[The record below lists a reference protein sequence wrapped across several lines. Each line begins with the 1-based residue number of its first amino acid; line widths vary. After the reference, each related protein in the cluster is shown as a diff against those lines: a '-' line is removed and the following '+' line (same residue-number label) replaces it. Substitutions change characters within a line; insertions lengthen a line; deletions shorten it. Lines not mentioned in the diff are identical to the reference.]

1 MAVIFYDDPL
11 KKRQS
16 PMIDNQKFVDLI
28 TQTNNGQK
36 TGRMYAYTRVGGRL
50 SFATLFFNDGQL
62 SSCEFND
69 KSGNLA
75 LSEVIGSQITTVVF
89 VAGDGSD
96 YARDSSIMDLNTLL
110 SSIEHQITDSVQASI
125 KSSELKDIAT
135 DALKTICGDNAIKLV
150 SDLVE
155 RFPPEQ
161 KPDKFIDECLNLAS
175 SFVGR
180 NLANDILK
188 PLLVIRS

>member
-1 MAVIFYDDPL
+1 
-11 KKRQS
+11 
-16 PMIDNQKFVDLI
+16 MIDNQKFVDLI
-28 TQTNNGQK
+28 TQTNNGHK
-36 TGRMYAYTRVGGRL
+36 TGKMYAYIRVGGKL

-62 SSCEFND
+62 SNCEYND

-75 LSEVIGSQITTVVF
+75 LSEAIGSQITTVVF

-96 YARDSSIMDLNTLL
+96 YVRDSSIMDVNTLL
-110 SSIEHQITDSVQASI
+110 SSIEHQITESVQVSI
-125 KSSELKDIAT
+125 KSSELQDIAT
-135 DALKTICGDNAIKLV
+135 DALKTICGDNATNLV
-150 SDLVE
+150 SDLAE

-161 KPDKFIDECLNLAS
+161 KHNKFIDECVKLAS

-188 PLLVIRS
+188 PLLAMRK